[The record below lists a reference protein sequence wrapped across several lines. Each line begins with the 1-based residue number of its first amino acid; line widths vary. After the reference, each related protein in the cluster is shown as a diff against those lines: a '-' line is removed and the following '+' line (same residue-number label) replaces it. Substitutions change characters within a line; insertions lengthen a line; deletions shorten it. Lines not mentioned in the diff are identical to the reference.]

1 MLRGGRHSALRPLKP
16 TALPR
21 GWCKVVPCGGGC
33 SKGQQM
39 TTEMSDVIGKA
50 IDILH
55 TFVEENDEWTNE
67 DLLEE
72 LKAKGYTLDEDDLR
86 AVLIGLLDRLKQEP
100 VAARQIAKAL
110 REMC

>member
-1 MLRGGRHSALRPLKP
+1 
-16 TALPR
+16 
-21 GWCKVVPCGGGC
+21 
-33 SKGQQM
+33 M

-86 AVLIGLLDRLKQEP
+86 AVLIGLLGRLKQEA